1 MQLDIAK
8 TNTSERGATDEV
20 RFVPP
25 EIAIVT
31 PTFNERDNV
40 LALKN
45 LLAETLKGK
54 AWELIFVDDDSTDGT
69 HDVVAA
75 ESRRDPRVR
84 IIRRVGRRGLATA
97 VVEGILSTT
106 APLVAVIDADMQHDE
121 RVILDMIARMK
132 QDNVDLVVGSRYS
145 NGGGVGEWDSKRQTI
160 SRIATGISRLVVKAD
175 LTDPMSGF
183 FLIRRQAFDAAV
195 RNLSGQ
201 GYKILLDIIA
211 SAKPPLKVAEVPYTF
226 RNRKHGESKLDSA
239 VTWEYLMLIADK
251 LIGRYV
257 PVRFLMFMA
266 VGGAGVVVHMTI
278 LASMF
283 QFAQQG
289 FAVSQAVAA
298 VVAMTFN
305 FFVNN
310 FLTYRDKRR
319 KGWGM
324 FMGLLSFYAVCT
336 IGAVANVGIAGY
348 LFSEH
353 YAWWLSGIAGILVG
367 AVWNYAASSLY
378 TWKK

>member
-1 MQLDIAK
+1 MQVEVFK
-8 TNTSERGATDEV
+8 TGYVANDTLEDLRIVS
-20 RFVPP
+20 P
-25 EIAIVT
+25 EIAIIA

-40 LALKN
+40 IALKN
-45 LLAETLKGK
+45 LIADALKGQS
-54 AWELIFVDDDSTDGT
+54 WELIFVDDDSTDGT
-69 HDVVAA
+69 FDVVAA

-106 APLVAVIDADMQHDE
+106 APMVAVIDADMQHDE
-121 RVILDMIARMK
+121 RVIPDMIARMK
-132 QDNVDLVVGSRYS
+132 QDNVDLVIGSRHV
-145 NGGGVGEWDSKRQTI
+145 NGGGVGDWDSKRQTI
-160 SRIATGISRLVVKAD
+160 SRIATRISRLVVKTE

-183 FLIRRQAFDAAV
+183 FLIRRKAFDNAV

-201 GYKILLDIIA
+201 GYKILLDIVA
-211 SAKPPLKVAEVPYTF
+211 SAKPPLKIAEVPYTF
-226 RNRKHGESKLDSA
+226 RNRKHGDSKLDSA
-239 VTWEYLMLIADK
+239 VTWEYLMLVADK
-251 LIGRYV
+251 LIGRFI
-257 PVRFLMFMA
+257 PIRFLMFMA
-266 VGGAGVVVHMTI
+266 VGGAGVVVHMSV
-278 LASMF
+278 LAAMF
-283 QFAQQG
+283 ELGHQG
-289 FAVSQAVAA
+289 FAVSQGVAA
-298 VVAMTFN
+298 AIAMTFN

-324 FMGLLSFYAVCT
+324 LTGLLSFYAVCS

-348 LFSEH
+348 LFSEN